1 MSYLWLG
8 DFLKDNLLYPK
19 GPGSGAAQILN
30 NSKSTLRVG
39 TLSAIDSWE
48 SNAYSL
54 FMPLVSDGRA
64 EFRENVLRDCMLHLP
79 IPLNTQ
85 SPMAISLD
93 SIEYQRKIENQLLGG
108 LDDETDS
115 CHTLK
120 RPFKPLFYTDSS
132 LYCTSMPFQD
142 GVEYGSPDDG
152 LIIRPT
158 KLGLFILHVTGN
170 FPPTYSLNL
179 LERCFQPFGL

>member
-1 MSYLWLG
+1 MTDKLVVLQKFPP
-8 DFLKDNLLYPK
+8 DIFELVIILFLHTLDNLLYPK

-64 EFRENVLRDCMLHLP
+64 EFREN
-79 IPLNTQ
+79 